1 MRRLMLAMVPMVA
14 LTIGCGDKED
24 GDSGASDGSA
34 EGTDGSD
41 GDDGADGADGG
52 GDGGDSSE
60 GASIYASSCS
70 GCHGADGEGVSGP
83 AMGTVVPGLTQGE
96 VAEIA
101 AEGTGSMPAVLAG
114 DTAAADNVAAYVVE
128 TWGS

>member
-1 MRRLMLAMVPMVA
+1 MRRLMLAMVPVMA
-14 LTIGCGDKED
+14 LAIGCGDKED
-24 GDSGASDGSA
+24 GDSGAGDDGA
-34 EGTDGSD
+34 EGT
-41 GDDGADGADGG
+41 DGADGADGADG

-70 GCHGADGEGVSGP
+70 GCHGAEGEGVSAP
-83 AMGTVVPGLTQGE
+83 AMGDVVPGLTAGQ

-101 AEGTGSMPAVLAG
+101 AEGTGSMPAILAG
-114 DTAAADNVAAYVVE
+114 DTEAADNVAAYVVE

>member
-14 LTIGCGDKED
+14 LAIGCGDKED
-24 GDSGASDGSA
+24 GDSGESDGSA
-34 EGTDGSD
+34 EGTDGAD
-41 GDDGADGADGG
+41 GDDGADGG

-70 GCHGADGEGVSGP
+70 GCHGAEGEGVSGP
-83 AMGTVVPGLTQGE
+83 AMGDVVPGLTQGQ

-101 AEGTGSMPAVLAG
+101 AEGTGSMPAILAG
-114 DTAAADNVAAYVVE
+114 DTEAADNVAAYVVE